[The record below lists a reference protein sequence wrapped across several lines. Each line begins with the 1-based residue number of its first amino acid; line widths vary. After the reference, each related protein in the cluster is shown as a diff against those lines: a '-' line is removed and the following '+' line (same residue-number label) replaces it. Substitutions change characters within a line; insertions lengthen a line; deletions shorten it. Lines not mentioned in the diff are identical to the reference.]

1 MRIYLSVNN
10 GAEIMEIPVIP
21 KEFSVSKPQKE
32 ETFETIDGSELA
44 FIDKAGLKAIA
55 WGSFFPCRD
64 YPFIKGERLSDV
76 WQYGYKLDVWIEKKY
91 PIRLVITDT
100 PINMAVK
107 VGAFDYTLG
116 PDGNIN
122 YDISLTEF
130 PLVDTETEE
139 LTMSQY
145 EELKAMIEEI
155 KLKVDALSDRGVIN
169 TPEEGAPF
177 YNETL
182 QKLVDANCIN
192 GSGDGLDLT
201 EDMARILVICDR
213 AKAFEGI

>member
-1 MRIYLSVNN
+1 MRIYLSINN

-44 FIDKAGLKAIA
+44 FIDKAGLKSIK
-55 WGSFFPCRD
+55 WSSFFPCRD
-64 YPFIKGERLSDV
+64 YPFVKGERLADV
-76 WQYGYKLDVWIEKKY
+76 WQYGYKLDIWIEKKY

-107 VGAFDYTLG
+107 VGSFDYAIG

-155 KLKVDALSDRGVIN
+155 NLKVDALQDRAVIN